1 MERVYTRFGI
11 DELDSNGVI
20 TTYVYNKKKAEDFYY
35 LLVGLNLNDLKKFL
49 IDMELNILNQKESL
63 IKKDVDAYNFLL
75 SEDYDLAHTIDVRYP
90 YLLRNS
96 VFTSTYTLLEN
107 ALNTVCKLY
116 IQNSGC
122 QSNIKHSKIAII
134 ESAKDFIEKEMDV
147 KLSEREWHL
156 ITQYRF
162 VRNAIVHNS
171 GYLSTSGKFTNKA
184 FFAVK
189 KLNDRGLNLNNQR
202 VINLDNTACI
212 QFIELVELF
221 LLNLCKDLPFLD

>member
-1 MERVYTRFGI
+1 VYTRFGI
-11 DELDSNGVI
+11 DERDSNGVI

-35 LLVGLNLNDLKKFL
+35 LLVGLNLKDLKKFL

-107 ALNTVCKLY
+107 ALNTVCKFY
-116 IQNSGC
+116 TQNSGC
-122 QSNIKHSKIAII
+122 QSNIKNSKIAII
-134 ESAKDFIEKEMDV
+134 ESAKEFIEKEMGV
-147 KLSEREWHL
+147 KLSEKEWHL

-162 VRNAIVHNS
+162 VRNAIVHSS
-171 GYLSTSGKFTNKA
+171 GYISTSGER
-184 FFAVK
+184 AVR
-189 KLNDRGLNLNNQR
+189 KLNDRGVNLNKQR
-202 VINLDNTACI
+202 VIKLDNTACI

-221 LLNLCKDLPFLD
+221 LLNLCNDLPFLD

>member
-1 MERVYTRFGI
+1 MYTRFGI
-11 DELDSNGVI
+11 DERDSNGVI

-35 LLVGLNLNDLKKFL
+35 LLVGLNLKDLKKFL

-107 ALNTVCKLY
+107 ALNTVCKFY
-116 IQNSGC
+116 TQNSGC
-122 QSNIKHSKIAII
+122 QSNIKNSKIAII
-134 ESAKDFIEKEMDV
+134 ESAKEFIEKEMGV
-147 KLSEREWHL
+147 KLSEKEWHL

-162 VRNAIVHNS
+162 VRNAIVHSS
-171 GYLSTSGKFTNKA
+171 GYISTSGER
-184 FFAVK
+184 AVR
-189 KLNDRGLNLNNQR
+189 KLNDRGVNLNKQR
-202 VINLDNTACI
+202 VIKLDNTACI

-221 LLNLCKDLPFLD
+221 LLNLCNDLPFLD